1 MDKKIYF
8 TYDEQIDE
16 LKKIYNIKISQDRI
30 LEKDILKTFSHS
42 LIDEYVECFSSEQL
56 VQMGL
61 MEFLIINTIDKQFQK
76 ILFLHSVYVENILKN
91 KISNFIVKNKG
102 YCIDNY
108 IKKSRYK
115 YSQKKIEKIN
125 KILEKLKEIIDTNEN
140 FKFYELFKNI
150 SFNDTIDFFSF
161 LTKEEKEE
169 IISEYQF
176 FKNIKLVSK
185 KESDEKI
192 ELFKNMLSIVRKFR
206 NMVAHNKKIIG
217 IYLKDT
223 DLNLIKLMKMDKFNI
238 LNFKNVKENN
248 KKRKVDIFVMIIS
261 FLFLTPSDYIVM
273 LLFADLMIFFT
284 NNNSVIQ
291 WVLFYLKSLNFPDD
305 FIDKISNIFNNH
317 LEKTRKAPFTN
328 LL

>member
-1 MDKKIYF
+1 MI
-8 TYDEQIDE
+8 
-16 LKKIYNIKISQDRI
+16 
-30 LEKDILKTFSHS
+30 
-42 LIDEYVECFSSEQL
+42 
-56 VQMGL
+56 
-61 MEFLIINTIDKQFQK
+61 
-76 ILFLHSVYVENILKN
+76 
-91 KISNFIVKNKG
+91 
-102 YCIDNY
+102 
-108 IKKSRYK
+108 
-115 YSQKKIEKIN
+115 
-125 KILEKLKEIIDTNEN
+125 
-140 FKFYELFKNI
+140 
-150 SFNDTIDFFSF
+150 SF

-217 IYLKDT
+217 IYLKDM

>member
-140 FKFYELFKNI
+140 FKFYELFKN
-150 SFNDTIDFFSF
+150 
-161 LTKEEKEE
+161 
-169 IISEYQF
+169 
-176 FKNIKLVSK
+176 
-185 KESDEKI
+185 
-192 ELFKNMLSIVRKFR
+192 MLSIVRKFR

-217 IYLKDT
+217 TYLKDM

-238 LNFKNVKENN
+238 LNFKNIKENN

>member
-76 ILFLHSVYVENILKN
+76 ILFLHSVYVENIL
-91 KISNFIVKNKG
+91 KNKG

-217 IYLKDT
+217 IYLKDM